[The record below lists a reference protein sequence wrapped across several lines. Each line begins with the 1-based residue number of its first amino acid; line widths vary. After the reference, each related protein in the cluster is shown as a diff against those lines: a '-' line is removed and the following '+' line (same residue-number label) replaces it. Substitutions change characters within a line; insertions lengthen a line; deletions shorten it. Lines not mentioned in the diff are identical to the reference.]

1 MLKGKKF
8 DAFALSL
15 VEKSPFRD
23 TECAFRT
30 LEWRFRITERRF
42 FQWFDDFS

>member
-1 MLKGKKF
+1 MRL
-8 DAFALSL
+8 
-15 VEKSPFRD
+15 PWFR
-23 TECAFRT
+23 TLEWPFRT